1 MASLAFNEFLLDPT
15 KWTMS
20 WPPKRVPGSMI
31 DMCYCNDA
39 NGEKPNIRVG
49 FKGKESRVIVDP
61 SIYDAKT
68 REVAVNALPK
78 VGTTFHL
85 QDIAAGTEKDKTTIK
100 FNVTQEDFEYF
111 QTLDQWAYNMLES
124 QTWADDAVKQ
134 KALTNYKPLASV
146 YDGRYQVRIKYY
158 NVPTK
163 SIPNGTE
170 TVKQIGKGMEVC
182 EATCADLV
190 RGAPTF
196 LNIKCGGVYFRGEEC
211 GLKLDATAIRIITG
225 EESSAPSGQSG
236 FDFGDDMETDPTA
249 NTNAISEPY
258 GGPSAN
264 TDGVEMDGDDDAAS
278 GVERRDGFDMPE
290 ADDTTVVGEGAQ
302 F

>member
-1 MASLAFNEFLLDPT
+1 MSAVTNEYLLDPT

-39 NGEKPNIRVG
+39 NGEKPNVRVG
-49 FKGKESRVIVDP
+49 FKGKESRVVVDP
-61 SIYDAKT
+61 SIYTPKA
-68 REVAVNALPK
+68 REAAVNQLPK

-111 QTLDQWAYNMLES
+111 QALDQWAYNMLES
-124 QTWADDAVKQ
+124 QTWADDAVKE
-134 KALTNYKPLASV
+134 KTLGNFKPLASV
-146 YDGRYQVRIKYY
+146 YDGRPQVRVKLH
-158 NVPTK
+158 NTPSK
-163 SIPNGTE
+163 AMPEGTSL
-170 TVKQIGKGMEVC
+170 VKQIGKGMGVC
-182 EATCADLV
+182 EATAADLV
-190 RGAPTF
+190 RAAPTF
-196 LNIKCGGVYFRGEEC
+196 LNLKCGGVYFRGDEC
-211 GLKLDATAIRIITG
+211 GLKLDATAIRIITS

-236 FDFGDDMETDPTA
+236 FDFGDDMDVEPTEPA
-249 NTNAISEPY
+249 EPAPPY
-258 GGPSAN
+258 GGPGAN
-264 TDGVEMDGDDDAAS
+264 AEGLELADDDAGAAAA
-278 GVERRDGFDMPE
+278 GAHEGFEMPE